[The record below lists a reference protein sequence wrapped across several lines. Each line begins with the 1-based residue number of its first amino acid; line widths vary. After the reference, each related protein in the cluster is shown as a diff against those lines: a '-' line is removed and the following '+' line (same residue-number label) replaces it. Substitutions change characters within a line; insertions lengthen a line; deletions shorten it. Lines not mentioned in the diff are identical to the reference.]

1 MTSIEAWLYKA
12 KNDLKSAL
20 KLLDGDDP
28 IMDTAIYHTQQCAEK
43 ALKGYLA
50 FKRKPLKKTHDIELL
65 VEICSAIDSDFEKL
79 YDYSENL
86 TPYATAF
93 RYPDIYLEPDY
104 DEVYEAIDM
113 ARAIL
118 KFVEEKITSEY
129 GDKK

>member
-1 MTSIEAWLYKA
+1 MIGYEAWLYKA

-20 KLLDGDDP
+20 KLLEGDDP

-50 FKRKPLKKTHDIELL
+50 FKRQPIKKSHDIELL
-65 VEICSAIDSDFEKL
+65 VEICSAIDNEFEKL

-104 DEVYEAIDM
+104 DEVYEAIGM
-113 ARAIL
+113 AREIL
-118 KFVEEKITSEY
+118 GFVESKIE
-129 GDKK
+129 G

>member
-1 MTSIEAWLYKA
+1 MMGYEAWLYKA
-12 KNDLKSAL
+12 NNDLKSAL
-20 KLLDGDDP
+20 KLLEGDDP

-50 FKRKPLKKTHDIELL
+50 FKREPLKKTHDIELL
-65 VEICSAIDSDFEKL
+65 VEICSAIDNEFEKL

-104 DEVYEAIDM
+104 DEVYEAIGM
-113 ARAIL
+113 AREIL
-118 KFVEEKITSEY
+118 GFVEKKIE
-129 GDKK
+129 G

>member
-1 MTSIEAWLYKA
+1 MTSTQAWIYKA
-12 KNDLKSAL
+12 KNDLKSAQ
-20 KLLDGDDP
+20 KLLAGDDP

-50 FKRKPLKKTHDIELL
+50 FRNQPLKKTHDIELL
-65 VEICSAIDSDFEKL
+65 VEFCSKIDSDFEKL
-79 YDYSENL
+79 YDCSENL

-113 ARAIL
+113 AREIL
-118 KFVEEKITSEY
+118 EFVEEKIS
-129 GDKK
+129 

>member
-1 MTSIEAWLYKA
+1 MMGYEAWLYKA
-12 KNDLKSAL
+12 NNDLKSAL
-20 KLLDGDDP
+20 KLLEGDDP

-50 FKRKPLKKTHDIELL
+50 FKREPLKKTHDIELL
-65 VEICSAIDSDFEKL
+65 VEICCVIDSEFEKL

-104 DEVYEAIDM
+104 DEVYEAIGM
-113 ARAIL
+113 AREIL
-118 KFVEEKITSEY
+118 GFVEKKIE
-129 GDKK
+129 G

>member
-1 MTSIEAWLYKA
+1 MMGYEAWLYKA

-20 KLLDGDDP
+20 KLLEGDDP

-50 FKRKPLKKTHDIELL
+50 FKREPLKKTHDIELL
-65 VEICSAIDSDFEKL
+65 VEICSAIDNEFEKL

-104 DEVYEAIDM
+104 DEVYEAIGM
-113 ARAIL
+113 AREIL
-118 KFVEEKITSEY
+118 GFVESKIE
-129 GDKK
+129 G

>member
-1 MTSIEAWLYKA
+1 MMGYEAWLYKA
-12 KNDLKSAL
+12 NNDLKSAL
-20 KLLDGDDP
+20 KLLEGDDP

-50 FKRKPLKKTHDIELL
+50 FKKQPIKKSHDIELL
-65 VEICSAIDSDFEKL
+65 VEICSAIDNEFEKL

-104 DEVYEAIDM
+104 DEVYEAIGM
-113 ARAIL
+113 AREIL
-118 KFVEEKITSEY
+118 GFVERKIE
-129 GDKK
+129 G

>member
-1 MTSIEAWLYKA
+1 MTSVEAWLYKA
-12 KNDLKSAL
+12 KNDLKSAS
-20 KLLDGDDP
+20 KLLEGDDP

-50 FKRKPLKKTHDIELL
+50 FKLQPLKKIHDIELL
-65 VEICSAIDSDFEKL
+65 VEICSALDSEFETL

-104 DEVYEAIDM
+104 DEVLDAIDM
-113 ARAIL
+113 ASKIL
-118 KFVEEKITSEY
+118 EFVESKINNR
-129 GDKK
+129 

>member
-1 MTSIEAWLYKA
+1 MIGYEAWLHKA
-12 KNDLKSAL
+12 NNDLKSSL
-20 KLLDGDDP
+20 KLLEGDDP

-50 FKRKPLKKTHDIELL
+50 FKKEPLKKTHDIELL
-65 VEICSAIDSDFEKL
+65 VEICSAIDNEFEKL

-113 ARAIL
+113 ARKIL
-118 KFVEEKITSEY
+118 GFVEKKIE
-129 GDKK
+129 G

>member
-1 MTSIEAWLYKA
+1 MMGYEAWLYKA

-20 KLLDGDDP
+20 KLLEGDDP

-50 FKRKPLKKTHDIELL
+50 FKKQPIKKSHDIELL
-65 VEICSAIDSDFEKL
+65 VEICSAIDNEFEKL

-104 DEVYEAIDM
+104 DEVFDAIGM
-113 ARAIL
+113 AREIL
-118 KFVEEKITSEY
+118 GFVERKIEE
-129 GDKK
+129 